1 MRAAAFPA
9 EPRATGG
16 AEVGV
21 TGGAEAG
28 AAGGAEIGVAEGAG
42 AGPAGGTRVG
52 AAGGA
57 GAGVAEG
64 AGAGPAGGTR
74 ARAAKCAALRMGD
87 SAIARLLKIFSLGRT
102 ADTRVCRASTLVHA
116 ERHFS
121 LAGKANG
128 SPRRIILMALVHN
141 CTPLRYARQYC
152 TWYQL
157 QGG

>member
-1 MRAAAFPA
+1 MRAAALLA
-9 EPRATGG
+9 EPGASGG

-42 AGPAGGTRVG
+42 AGPAGGTRARG
-52 AAGGA
+52 AI
-57 GAGVAEG
+57 
-64 AGAGPAGGTR
+64 
-74 ARAAKCAALRMGD
+74 CAALRARS
-87 SAIARLLKIFSLGRT
+87 SASARLLKIFSLGRT
-102 ADTRVCRASTLVHA
+102 ADTRVCLTSTLVHA

-141 CTPLRYARQYC
+141 CTPLRHARQYC

>member
-21 TGGAEAG
+21 VGGAEAG
-28 AAGGAEIGVAEGAG
+28 AAGDAEIGV
-42 AGPAGGTRVG
+42 
-52 AAGGA
+52 
-57 GAGVAEG
+57 
-64 AGAGPAGGTR
+64 AGGTR

-102 ADTRVCRASTLVHA
+102 ADTRVCLTSTLVHA

>member
-16 AEVGV
+16 AEARV
-21 TGGAEAG
+21 
-28 AAGGAEIGVAEGAG
+28 AGGAVVGVAEGAG
-42 AGPAGGTRVG
+42 AGVAGGAGIAPTGGTGVG

-64 AGAGPAGGTR
+64 AGAGPAGG
-74 ARAAKCAALRMGD
+74 ARVHGAICAALRARS
-87 SAIARLLKIFSLGRT
+87 SASARLLKIFSLGRT

-116 ERHFS
+116 ERRFS
-121 LAGKANG
+121 LAGKTNG
-128 SPRRIILMALVHN
+128 SPRRIILITLVHS

>member
-21 TGGAEAG
+21 AGGAEAG
-28 AAGGAEIGVAEGAG
+28 AAGDAAIGV
-42 AGPAGGTRVG
+42 
-52 AAGGA
+52 
-57 GAGVAEG
+57 
-64 AGAGPAGGTR
+64 AGGTR

-102 ADTRVCRASTLVHA
+102 ADTRVCLTSTLVHA

>member
-21 TGGAEAG
+21 AGGAEAG
-28 AAGGAEIGVAEGAG
+28 AAGDAEIGV
-42 AGPAGGTRVG
+42 
-52 AAGGA
+52 
-57 GAGVAEG
+57 
-64 AGAGPAGGTR
+64 AGGTR
-74 ARAAKCAALRMGD
+74 ARGAICAALRARS

-102 ADTRVCRASTLVHA
+102 ADTRVCLTSTLVHA